1 MNDRELEAARA
12 KLPKP
17 EQLTD
22 MELLFPSN
30 YLKSCDLKGKDAVL
44 TIKLVEM
51 DVLTMRGGGTK
62 TKAIVH
68 FAGTEKLLVCNRTN
82 AELIAAA
89 LGTRNPQEWVGKR
102 VTLYPTKVGFGRDM
116 VDAIRVRDRAQAM
129 RAARDGGGGCLAPA
143 PVSAPEP
150 EREPG
155 QEG

>member
-1 MNDRELEAARA
+1 MNDCELASARA

-22 MELLFPSN
+22 MEMLFPSN
-30 YLKSCDLKGKDAVL
+30 YLKCCDLKGKDIAL
-44 TIKLVEM
+44 TIKLVEL
-51 DVLTMRGGGTK
+51 DVLQMRGGGTK
-62 TKAIVH
+62 NKAVVH
-68 FAGTEKLLVCNRTN
+68 FDGTDKLLVCNRTN

-102 VTLYPTKVGFGRDM
+102 IILYPTRVGFGRDM
-116 VDAIRVRDRAQAM
+116 VDAIRVRDKAPPARK
-129 RAARDGGGGCLAPA
+129 AAP
-143 PVSAPEP
+143 PSEP